1 MQADIEYTQ
10 DGMFTR
16 FLAVSE
22 HGVVAWNQLATVT
35 DGTGAVLNIQAKQFI
50 NDFRKAGYIVR
61 KAKKVTKTDI
71 ENLYAELD
79 DLFE

>member
-16 FLAVSE
+16 FMAVSDQ
-22 HGVVAWNQLATVT
+22 GVIAWGQLATVT

-50 NDFRKAGYIVR
+50 SDLRKAGYVVR
-61 KAKKVTKTDI
+61 KAKKVTKMELD
-71 ENLYAELD
+71 NLYAELD
-79 DLFE
+79 NLFE